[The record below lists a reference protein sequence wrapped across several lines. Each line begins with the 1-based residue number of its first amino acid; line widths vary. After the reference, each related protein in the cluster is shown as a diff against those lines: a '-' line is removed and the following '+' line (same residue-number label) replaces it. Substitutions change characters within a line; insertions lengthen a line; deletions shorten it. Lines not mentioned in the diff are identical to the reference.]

1 MTVSKGSKVS
11 VEYTGTLEDG
21 TVFDSTKYSQ
31 PLEFTVGEKEVI
43 SGFDHAVLGM
53 KLNEEK
59 NISLKPQQAY
69 GPHNAALVKEIALN
83 QLPENAQVGHT
94 HMGELHGGA
103 QIPITIIN
111 IKEDLAIVDL
121 NHPLAG
127 KNLNFKIK
135 IIEIK

>member
-1 MTVSKGSKVS
+1 MTVGKGSRVS

-43 SGFDHAVLGM
+43 SGLDHAVLGM

-59 NISLKPQQAY
+59 KISLKPQQAY
-69 GPHNAALVKEIALN
+69 GPHNAALVREIALN
-83 QLPENAQVGHT
+83 QIPENAQAGQT
-94 HMGELHGGA
+94 LMGEVHGGA
-103 QIPITIIN
+103 QIPITIIK
-111 IKEDLAIVDL
+111 IKKDLAIIDL

-135 IIEIK
+135 VIEIK